1 MLFNSVIRS
10 STQPPEEEE
19 EEENWAKMAKR
30 RKMERQKEV
39 KKI

>member
-10 STQPPEEEE
+10 STLSLEEEE